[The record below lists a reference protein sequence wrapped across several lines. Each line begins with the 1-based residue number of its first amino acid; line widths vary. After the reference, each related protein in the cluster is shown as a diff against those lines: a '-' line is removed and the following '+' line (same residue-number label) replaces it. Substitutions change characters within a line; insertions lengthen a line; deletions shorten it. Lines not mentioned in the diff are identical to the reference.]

1 MFEFITAIFLICAVF
16 KIRRQLIGNND
27 KFNMWPM
34 VLNMSIFIL
43 SSVSALVSVVSQ
55 RIVKQEYNTLDIY
68 DSAGKVNESKV
79 DKADYGLLS

>member
-1 MFEFITAIFLICAVF
+1 MFEFITAIFLICAVL

-27 KFNMWPM
+27 KFNVWPM

-68 DSAGKVNESKV
+68 DSAGKVI
-79 DKADYGLLS
+79 